1 MSFYTTS
8 LIPASTGLIALGAV
22 LTTGGGASAQD
33 FDGITPVEADRWMY
47 PFNATPGVRPGG
59 SVFGYC
65 PFPQDEQVD
74 NRDGQIVVAFDTT
87 GIVPE
92 GQGANR
98 YQVDA
103 LVLEITLSGP
113 ASGPLDITSD
123 AWQTY
128 LPETAKQYQDDEDAG
143 RPIEMFAAGFRFDY
157 TRTTWTEDAPFSVS
171 SPFGTN
177 NRTVFAAGFEAGSD
191 DLLDISSS
199 YNDQVTPTP
208 LGVATF
214 SNVAAGDVPAEGDVA
229 VFQVDLDQPGAREW
243 VGESLDEGR
252 IVFAVTSLISAAQGD
267 SVLTQFYLRENPLVT
282 VGVRDSAT
290 LLLSGTIGD
299 VCDKPTDFNADC
311 KVDGADLGAFL
322 GMWGEGAGSP
332 ADVNGDGAV
341 NGGDLGEI
349 LATFGSY

>member
-1 MSFYTTS
+1 MSFFTTS

-128 LPETAKQYQDDEDAG
+128 LPERPSSTRPMRMRAVRSRCSQRGFGSTTPG
-143 RPIEMFAAGFRFDY
+143 RPGPR
-157 TRTTWTEDAPFSVS
+157 TRRS
-171 SPFGTN
+171 
-177 NRTVFAAGFEAGSD
+177 R
-191 DLLDISSS
+191 
-199 YNDQVTPTP
+199 
-208 LGVATF
+208 
-214 SNVAAGDVPAEGDVA
+214 
-229 VFQVDLDQPGAREW
+229 
-243 VGESLDEGR
+243 
-252 IVFAVTSLISAAQGD
+252 
-267 SVLTQFYLRENPLVT
+267 
-282 VGVRDSAT
+282 
-290 LLLSGTIGD
+290 
-299 VCDKPTDFNADC
+299 
-311 KVDGADLGAFL
+311 
-322 GMWGEGAGSP
+322 
-332 ADVNGDGAV
+332 
-341 NGGDLGEI
+341 
-349 LATFGSY
+349 